1 MDGTS
6 LDIDDNLFGNSNFTN
21 FSVNCQSSVQCYSR
35 LSHRICKLL
44 YFCPLGASFHV
55 KGSSLPRLNRNQ
67 FQEWVDD
74 LMMRCVYDMTLEIRL
89 FHLLLS
95 LYFSWLILSLQ
106 LPLIIIKTFI
116 TFLTI
121 FLHSVT
127 SVTGGCVFIFVLL
140 THSLTLLLSLFC
152 VSLWFYV
159 SICFDDH
166 GLVLHHCSW
175 PSRIASGKRNL
186 LVNHFRD
193 PANKQIN
200 SQITE
205 QLTSETGIVS
215 STLWTTTKNILC
227 RAVIFSVIEFFER
240 RGHHKDNGR
249 PSSVCIN
256 KPWPSFSIQ
265 GWRDED
271 GKVSR
276 SSRVS
281 SLLKSFPWVVIT
293 IISFCER
300 AYFAIKTQQN
310 NFQKT
315 FVKANKSVFIVK
327 FITYTFSQ
335 KTKSTHRSHIP

>member
-127 SVTGGCVFIFVLL
+127 SVTGCVFIFVLL
-140 THSLTLLLSLFC
+140 THSLTLLLLSLFS
-152 VSLWFYV
+152 VSHYDFMFQFALMTMAWFFITV
-159 SICFDDH
+159 H
-166 GLVLHHCSW
+166 GLHE
-175 PSRIASGKRNL
+175 L
-186 LVNHFRD
+186 LLENAICLSTIFVIL
-193 PANKQIN
+193 QIN
-200 SQITE
+200 K
-205 QLTSETGIVS
+205 LT
-215 STLWTTTKNILC
+215 
-227 RAVIFSVIEFFER
+227 
-240 RGHHKDNGR
+240 
-249 PSSVCIN
+249 
-256 KPWPSFSIQ
+256 
-265 GWRDED
+265 
-271 GKVSR
+271 
-276 SSRVS
+276 
-281 SLLKSFPWVVIT
+281 LK
-293 IISFCER
+293 
-300 AYFAIKTQQN
+300 
-310 NFQKT
+310 
-315 FVKANKSVFIVK
+315 
-327 FITYTFSQ
+327 
-335 KTKSTHRSHIP
+335 